1 MIATL
6 SYTSLSMLAS
16 MSLVV
21 LAMFVT
27 FIFVIE
33 IGSGLDSNPF
43 YDDVETSHITSIYDI
58 FL

>member
-1 MIATL
+1 
-6 SYTSLSMLAS
+6 

-21 LAMFVT
+21 SAMFVT

-43 YDDVETSHITSIYDI
+43 YDDVEMSHITSIYDI
-58 FL
+58 FCEIITRVNL